1 MVGNSACF
9 RTVNGHP
16 IEGRMRT
23 NANYVVEPERR
34 RACLPA
40 LVLGLLLG
48 ILGFAVFAR
57 KAKTG
62 IWDQLAAV
70 VTGRSL
76 SIDNSLPTVVR
87 KIQRLQRLETVNYSL
102 DKIVEGD
109 RQVSV
114 LPDFL
119 VGDKL
124 LLVVHGNVIAGIDLG
139 QLKSSNVQIEG
150 RSIQVKL
157 PPAQIFVTALD
168 NTKTR
173 VYSRTTGLLVP
184 EDPNLESQVRE
195 QAQQQIQQAALADGI
210 LATATKNASATV
222 HSMLLGLG
230 FHQVTV
236 K

>member
-1 MVGNSACF
+1 
-9 RTVNGHP
+9 
-16 IEGRMRT
+16 MRT
-23 NANYVVEPERR
+23 NRNYVVEPERR
-34 RACLPA
+34 RACFPA
-40 LVLGLLLG
+40 FVLGLLLG
-48 ILGFAVFAR
+48 IIGFVVFAR
-57 KAKTG
+57 EAKTG

-76 SIDNSLPTVVR
+76 SIDTSLPTVVN

-109 RQVSV
+109 RQSSV

-124 LLVVHGNVIAGIDLG
+124 LLVVHGNVIAGIDLS
-139 QLKSSNVQIEG
+139 QLKTSDVQIEG
-150 RSIQVKL
+150 RSIQVHL

-168 NTKTR
+168 NAKTR

-222 HSMLLGLG
+222 TSMLLGLG
-230 FHQVTV
+230 FQQVTV
-236 K
+236 N

>member
-1 MVGNSACF
+1 
-9 RTVNGHP
+9 
-16 IEGRMRT
+16 MRT
-23 NANYVVEPERR
+23 SRNYVVEPERR
-34 RACLPA
+34 RACFPVPV

-48 ILGFAVFAR
+48 IIGFAVFTR
-57 KAKTG
+57 EAKTG

-70 VTGRSL
+70 VTGRSV
-76 SIDNSLPTVVR
+76 SIDTSLPTVVN

-109 RQVSV
+109 RQSSV

-139 QLKSSNVQIEG
+139 QLKTSDVHIEG
-150 RSIQVKL
+150 RSIQVHL

-210 LATATKNASATV
+210 LATANKNASATIT
-222 HSMLLGLG
+222 SMLLGLG
-230 FHQVTV
+230 FQQATV
-236 K
+236 N